1 MTFIKKVLPED
12 ADGRLKTLYDRI
24 KGPDG
29 RIDNILTAHSL
40 RPHSLEGHMALYKN
54 VLHHNANEIPKW
66 FLETIGV
73 YVSMLNHCSYCVEHH
88 FEGLRRLLKNDQ
100 RADAIKD
107 ALSSALKSNVI
118 GADALSEKMI
128 AALVYAAQLT
138 KAPSAITE
146 ADIDALRGA
155 GWSDGEI
162 LEINQVAAYFAYANR
177 TVLGLGVDTKGD
189 QLGLSPSNS
198 SNETD
203 WSHQ

>member
-1 MTFIKKVLPED
+1 MTFIETIPPED

-100 RADAIKD
+100 RADAIKG

-118 GADALSEKMI
+118 NADALSKKEI

-138 KAPSAITE
+138 KALSTITE
-146 ADIDALRGA
+146 ADIDTLRGA

>member
-1 MTFIKKVLPED
+1 MTFIETIPPED

-100 RADAIKD
+100 RADAIKG

-118 GADALSEKMI
+118 NADALSKKEI

-138 KAPSAITE
+138 KALSTITE